1 MSLMRDKLCKI
12 FQHPSPEG
20 KNKQYIEN
28 MESSNSVGIHIR
40 RGDYLLSDN
49 FRGICEVDYY
59 KRAIDKILQD
69 GEKHVFYLFS
79 NDQKWCE
86 EYILPLLGNYEIIFV
101 TGNIGRDSCWDM
113 FLMTHC
119 KDLIIANSS
128 FSWWGAFLNKRG
140 GRVGHSKEMDE

>member
-1 MSLMRDKLCKI
+1 
-12 FQHPSPEG
+12 
-20 KNKQYIEN
+20 
-28 MESSNSVGIHIR
+28 MESSNRVGIHIR

-101 TGNIGRDSCWDM
+101 SGKS
-113 FLMTHC
+113 
-119 KDLIIANSS
+119 
-128 FSWWGAFLNKRG
+128 
-140 GRVGHSKEMDE
+140 GHSKEMDE

>member
-1 MSLMRDKLCKI
+1 MSLCEISCKI

-79 NDQKWCE
+79 NDQNGVKS
-86 EYILPLLGNYEIIFV
+86 IFYLYWG
-101 TGNIGRDSCWDM
+101 TMRL
-113 FLMTHC
+113 FL
-119 KDLIIANSS
+119 
-128 FSWWGAFLNKRG
+128 
-140 GRVGHSKEMDE
+140 